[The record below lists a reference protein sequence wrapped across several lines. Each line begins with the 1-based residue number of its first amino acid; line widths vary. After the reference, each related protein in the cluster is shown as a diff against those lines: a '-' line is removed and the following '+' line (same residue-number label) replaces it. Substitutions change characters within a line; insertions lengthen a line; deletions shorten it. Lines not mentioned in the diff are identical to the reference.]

1 MTTAQRARGSYFLPK
16 PGRVPINLRRECDER
31 NVRFASIATEFV
43 QQRNMS
49 RRAIS
54 GCSGAWLP
62 PPKYRN
68 SEAPKKGYSLVAHFH
83 PVPDRRGVSVKNLT
97 RPAQKTVGDPVK
109 NTVTMKEGRDPSL
122 DKARPHLSDAIDTQI
137 DCDDASDDL
146 IKEKLHS
153 TSVHQVRI
161 GRPGGIA
168 RRFGRVDGLT
178 QACMSATWF
187 VVWPDLVLVQMRE

>member
-1 MTTAQRARGSYFLPK
+1 MQRGLGQSRRMPRRPWRES
-16 PGRVPINLRRECDER
+16 INQNWST
-31 NVRFASIATEFV
+31 NVRFEAHDGLRRDIAPRPKSAT
-43 QQRNMS
+43 
-49 RRAIS
+49 S
-54 GCSGAWLP
+54 GCSDAWLP

-97 RPAQKTVGDPVK
+97 RPAQKTVCDPIK
-109 NTVTMKEGRDPSL
+109 NTSTMKEGRDLSL
-122 DKARPHLSDAIDTQI
+122 DKARLHLSDAIDAQI

-153 TSVHQVRI
+153 TSVHQVLI
-161 GRPGGIA
+161 GRPSRIA
-168 RRFGRVDGLT
+168 RRFGRVEGRT
-178 QACMSATWF
+178 QARMSATWF

>member
-1 MTTAQRARGSYFLPK
+1 MAISGGAPTGAKSGAKADVVGLP
-16 PGRVPINLRRECDER
+16 
-31 NVRFASIATEFV
+31 
-43 QQRNMS
+43 

-68 SEAPKKGYSLVAHFH
+68 GEARKKGYSLVAHFH

-97 RPAQKTVGDPVK
+97 RPAQKTFCDPVE
-109 NTVTMKEGRDPSL
+109 NTTTMKEGRDLSL
-122 DKARPHLSDAIDTQI
+122 DKARLHLSDAIDAQT

-153 TSVHQVRI
+153 TSVHQVLI
-161 GRPGGIA
+161 GRPGRIA
-168 RRFGRVDGLT
+168 RRFGRVEGRT

>member
-1 MTTAQRARGSYFLPK
+1 MPTSGLPLK
-16 PGRVPINLRRECDER
+16 ADIRQSRL
-31 NVRFASIATEFV
+31 VRPLS
-43 QQRNMS
+43 
-49 RRAIS
+49 AIS
-54 GCSGAWLP
+54 GCSGAWVP

-83 PVPDRRGVSVKNLT
+83 PVPDRRGISVKNLT
-97 RPAQKTVGDPVK
+97 RPAQKTVCDPVK
-109 NTVTMKEGRDPSL
+109 NTSTMKEGRDLSL
-122 DKARPHLSDAIDTQI
+122 DKARLHLSDAIDAQI

-153 TSVHQVRI
+153 TSVHQVLI
-161 GRPGGIA
+161 GRPGRIA
-168 RRFGRVDGLT
+168 RRFGMVEGRT